1 MSNEFRTL
9 EGACSTL
16 VPQGPGYENATVEN
30 QVCTSVGSLPAQAFV
45 NGRRFIKLSYSF
57 DWSNTWM
64 VSLNIFMLHG
74 VKWLTSMTELRYHYR
89 IWRRIFGRSPHIHWI
104 QYFHCSCELGR
115 PFQARLQETIIPQR
129 WRNWRC
135 HRITTWGGKSG
146 GKSCSHDIESGH
158 FFLAASQVFCSH
170 FWSRWQGVVRW
181 CIGLCCTR

>member
-89 IWRRIFGRSPHIHWI
+89 IWRRIFDRSPHIH
-104 QYFHCSCELGR
+104 
-115 PFQARLQETIIPQR
+115 
-129 WRNWRC
+129 
-135 HRITTWGGKSG
+135 
-146 GKSCSHDIESGH
+146 
-158 FFLAASQVFCSH
+158 
-170 FWSRWQGVVRW
+170 
-181 CIGLCCTR
+181 